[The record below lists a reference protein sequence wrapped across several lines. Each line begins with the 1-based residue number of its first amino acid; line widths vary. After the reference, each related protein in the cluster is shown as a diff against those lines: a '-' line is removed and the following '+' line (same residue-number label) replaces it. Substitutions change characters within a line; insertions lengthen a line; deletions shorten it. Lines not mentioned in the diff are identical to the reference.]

1 MCFESLVRCRLHFM
15 DPNFF
20 WGFCFIQLLDTMMFS
35 FRKEDPDEEIPA
47 INLGESIPTHS
58 DKSHS
63 SKPHGVNKTALPAPS
78 VESSAAVSLDESH
91 RSGSSTLAV
100 PAHREGNVDDP
111 FRFLESDRPA
121 ISRHV
126 DHLQDSN
133 FAPSSMSPTL
143 RSALLS
149 CSSSALEI
157 PPN

>member
-1 MCFESLVRCRLHFM
+1 MSFAFHV
-15 DPNFF
+15 PKFF
-20 WGFCFIQLLDTMMFS
+20 GGFCFIQLLDTMMFS

-47 INLGESIPTHS
+47 INLGESIPTHL

-63 SKPHGVNKTALPAPS
+63 SKPHGVSKTALPAPS
-78 VESSAAVSLDESH
+78 VESSAAVSRDDSNP
-91 RSGSSTLAV
+91 SGTSTLAV
-100 PAHREGNVDDP
+100 PARREGNVDDP

-126 DHLQDSN
+126 DQHQDSN

-149 CSSSALEI
+149 CSSSALEL